1 MVSALVWR
9 RTPLGE
15 IEVGTAAVVVGMVIV
30 VGRVGIL
37 VNWEVWCRLALG
49 EWRGSEWFGLLP
61 LRATGW

>member
-1 MVSALVWR
+1 
-9 RTPLGE
+9 LGG
-15 IEVGTAAVVVGMVIV
+15 IEVGTAAVVVDMVIV